1 MIIHTVL
8 LDPKPEATQDEITT
22 ALEHVRD
29 LQQVIPGIL
38 DVQAGENLNSP
49 KGQGYTYGFIMR
61 FIDLAALKAYAPH
74 PAHVLVSNEL
84 VKVSQRILDFDIE
97 AENL

>member
-38 DVQAGENLNSP
+38 DVQAGEN
-49 KGQGYTYGFIMR
+49 
-61 FIDLAALKAYAPH
+61 
-74 PAHVLVSNEL
+74 E
-84 VKVSQRILDFDIE
+84 QRIAQALPLERQRHRCQIALAGGGDLHCCGTVCAIR
-97 AENL
+97 A